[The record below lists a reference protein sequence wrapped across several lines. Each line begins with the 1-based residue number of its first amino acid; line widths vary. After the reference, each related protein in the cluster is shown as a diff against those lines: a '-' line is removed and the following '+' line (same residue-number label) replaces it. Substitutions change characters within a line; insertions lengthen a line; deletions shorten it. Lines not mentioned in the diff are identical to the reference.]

1 MSYENAKLVLSGG
14 VASTPFLHEIFE
26 LAGTDTPQIVFDG
39 SPCVS
44 QESLDK
50 KQKMWKRVCED
61 FRIPEPRWIQ
71 DDVNEPLSRGKTN
84 ALLDNAD
91 VLYVTGGASRKAISQ
106 WNEAGLTQDTR
117 DRVLDGHITA
127 AGGSAGAM
135 IWFGVGMSDSEFYDV
150 KPGNHWDYKETEES
164 SFFDSWVIAHS
175 TDKDNLGRDK
185 QVEFANF
192 LRHRDGEWN
201 YGVGIDTCAALICMD
216 GIAQVR
222 DITPLSRVGQ
232 GFGANVY
239 LYFDSIREPRKLSD
253 GDIIPLDRM

>member
-50 KQKMWKRVCED
+50 KRKMWKHVCEE
-61 FRIPEPRWIQ
+61 FQLPEPRWIQ
-71 DDVNEPLSRGKTN
+71 DDVSEPLSCGKTN

-91 VLYVTGGASRKAISQ
+91 VFYVTGGASRKAISQ
-106 WNEAGLTQDTR
+106 WNKAGLTKDIK
-117 DRVLDGHITA
+117 DRVLDGHVTA
-127 AGGSAGAM
+127 LVC
-135 IWFGVGMSDSEFYDV
+135 I
-150 KPGNHWDYKETEES
+150 
-164 SFFDSWVIAHS
+164 
-175 TDKDNLGRDK
+175 
-185 QVEFANF
+185 
-192 LRHRDGEWN
+192 
-201 YGVGIDTCAALICMD
+201 D

-239 LYFDSIREPRKLSD
+239 LYFDSIREPRKLCD
-253 GDIIPLDRM
+253 GDLIPLNQM